1 MEGEGNGK
9 MSKEWAKIQRLEQR
23 LNMANKAQE
32 DMLLKMND
40 HKMRM
45 EADLNRGKTWEEEKR
60 QAT

>member
-1 MEGEGNGK
+1 
-9 MSKEWAKIQRLEQR
+9 
-23 LNMANKAQE
+23 MANKAQE

-60 QAT
+60 QATQEYNLKNKRGLTS